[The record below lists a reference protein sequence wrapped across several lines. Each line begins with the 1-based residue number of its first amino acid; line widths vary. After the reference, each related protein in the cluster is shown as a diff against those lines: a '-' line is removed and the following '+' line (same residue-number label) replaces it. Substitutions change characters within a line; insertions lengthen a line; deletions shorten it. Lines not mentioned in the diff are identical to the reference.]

1 METQESTPQSGQQWR
16 RYGVVGGLLA
26 ASLTAVSYWQ
36 TGAEVSLTPV
46 VFVALVVGYATRR
59 RSVYDGRIGARVGLI
74 GGFPIVW
81 ASYDFVGFAV
91 GVSTSSWFSAA
102 SVVLLGVFTL
112 FGLGASTLFGWIAAR
127 LGRWLADRSGR
138 SRPVARSHS

>member
-1 METQESTPQSGQQWR
+1 MGTHEQTPQSGEQWR

-26 ASLTAVSYWQ
+26 APLTAVSYWQ

-46 VFVALVVGYATRR
+46 VLVALVVGYAARR

-81 ASYDFVGFAV
+81 ASYDFVGSVV
-91 GVSTSSWFSAA
+91 GLSNPSWFSAV
-102 SVVLLGVFTL
+102 SVALLGVFTL
-112 FGLGASTLFGWIAAR
+112 LGLGASTLFGWVAAR

-138 SRPVARSHS
+138 SRPVAQGHS